1 MFLWLVFCASL
12 YLDSV
17 LNTWSSCACALR
29 KLFKRWEKVIE
40 NRRWQLPDYSVFT
53 VFKIISSLRVKMNS
67 IYHEGDAFLKD
78 LHREQI
84 MLDQDAKDISN
95 KVLEV
100 SYIFSNQIFSRW
112 IWTFFS
118 VFATR
123 IDPKILSSGSTLPT
137 FIPSKSPR
145 LLQTVRNLPFYPKIQ
160 LWFPEKSCPFVL
172 GEKLVKML
180 WFWTF

>member
-1 MFLWLVFCASL
+1 
-12 YLDSV
+12 
-17 LNTWSSCACALR
+17 
-29 KLFKRWEKVIE
+29 
-40 NRRWQLPDYSVFT
+40 
-53 VFKIISSLRVKMNS
+53 MNS

-100 SYIFSNQIFSRW
+100 SYIFSNKIFSRR

-145 LLQTVRNLPFYPKIQ
+145 LLHTVRNLPFYPKIQ
-160 LWFPEKSCPFVL
+160 L
-172 GEKLVKML
+172 
-180 WFWTF
+180 

>member
-1 MFLWLVFCASL
+1 MECLALFWK
-12 YLDSV
+12 V
-17 LNTWSSCACALR
+17 LKNLKSI
-29 KLFKRWEKVIE
+29 EKVLKSY
-40 NRRWQLPDYSVFT
+40 NSRSTTKTLFSLV
-53 VFKIISSLRVKMNS
+53 KIISSLRVKMNS

-100 SYIFSNQIFSRW
+100 SYIFSNKIFSRW

-145 LLQTVRNLPFYPKIQ
+145 LLHTVRNLPFYPKIQ